1 MRYTILILAF
11 ISNISFV
18 SGQDFIYPVIKSK
31 AKTITEFI
39 PAEWN
44 VVDTVNGDLNKDTFK
59 DIAFVIENRNNKY
72 LKPEEF
78 QHFILVIAFFDSI
91 QNQFKL
97 IEQCNNLI
105 LYNQYQTSAW
115 YEGMMIVNGIL
126 EISFFKGG
134 ITDNLTNYKFRY
146 KENDFYLIGADRN
159 IYNQVTK
166 NFQNYSFNFLSK
178 KWSVSTGNDESD
190 SAPKT
195 EWRKLENV
203 TLMKLKDYKGPYTWE
218 VSKGIY
224 L

>member
-11 ISNISFV
+11 ITNIHFV
-18 SGQDFIYPVIKSK
+18 SGQDFIYPAIKPK
-31 AKTITEFI
+31 AKNIKDFI
-39 PAEWN
+39 PTDWN
-44 VVDTVNGDLNKDTFK
+44 VVDTVSGDLNKDTFK
-59 DIAFVIENRNNKY
+59 DVAFVIENRNNKN
-72 LKPEEF
+72 LKPEQF

-115 YEGMMIVNGIL
+115 YEGMQIVNGIL
-126 EISFFKGG
+126 EISFYKGG
-134 ITDNLTNYKFRY
+134 STDNLTNYKFRY

-166 NFQNYSFNFLSK
+166 KFQNYSFNFLSK
-178 KWSVSTGNDESD
+178 KWSVSTGNDES
-190 SAPKT
+190 SAEPKT
-195 EWRKLENV
+195 EWGKLENTIM
-203 TLMKLKDYKGPYTWE
+203 TLKNYKGPYSWE